1 MTFPRYILRTLCRLY
16 QKILAVCTVLVQYWL
31 AGSKKWK
38 FEFMEIYNFANLFFL
53 VPRLII
59 CLYFWFLMTGSALN
73 LALKLVVL
81 HVELENV
88 KHGVLRD
95 ALVEVSETQILF
107 HWIGLK
113 SWTINLWISTLFV
126 HYIDTMRQK

>member
-1 MTFPRYILRTLCRLY
+1 MT
-16 QKILAVCTVLVQYWL
+16 W
-31 AGSKKWK
+31 
-38 FEFMEIYNFANLFFL
+38 
-53 VPRLII
+53 
-59 CLYFWFLMTGSALN
+59 SALN

-107 HWIGLK
+107 HWIGLEK
-113 SWTINLWISTLFV
+113 LAYKNVNYNIVCAL
-126 HYIDTMRQK
+126 

>member
-1 MTFPRYILRTLCRLY
+1 M
-16 QKILAVCTVLVQYWL
+16 
-31 AGSKKWK
+31 
-38 FEFMEIYNFANLFFL
+38 
-53 VPRLII
+53 
-59 CLYFWFLMTGSALN
+59 ALN

-88 KHGVLRD
+88 KHGVLHD

-113 SWTINLWISTLFV
+113 KLAFNQVNYNIV
-126 HYIDTMRQK
+126 HSAPHPQPILDKNSPTGIGLKKAGQIQSKKSSV